1 MYSLCIVIDGFGG
14 LNYGGG
20 EKLIILSY
28 LFIICVVDAV
38 FITLYLHSYLCVPA
52 LYLTSLC
59 SHLCKIKY
67 IHNAT
72 NNMLPNIPLIYI
84 GLAVD
89 RENGWIC
96 HLSYTHKVA
105 VAWEGRSRVP
115 RARLMEEYTGKRA
128 LSPSERKKRLKPLN
142 DLFSMAECC
151 LMADTVQY
159 FLDRDIPFCPR
170 SAVNDVLGS
179 ITGTHISG
187 EFHKMVAREPEK
199 YFEDKPYLKDVLDNM
214 MESGKRL
221 IFVRYVCLYA
231 AIDLG
236 ER

>member
-1 MYSLCIVIDGFGG
+1 MSKNV
-14 LNYGGG
+14 
-20 EKLIILSY
+20 S
-28 LFIICVVDAV
+28 
-38 FITLYLHSYLCVPA
+38 T
-52 LYLTSLC
+52 
-59 SHLCKIKY
+59 
-67 IHNAT
+67 
-72 NNMLPNIPLIYI
+72 

-105 VAWEGRSRVP
+105 VAWEGRHRVP
-115 RARLMEEYTGKRA
+115 RARLMEEYSGKRA
-128 LSPSERKKRLKPLN
+128 LSPSQRKKRLKPLN

-187 EFHKMVAREPEK
+187 EFHRMVAKEPEK
-199 YFEDKPYLKDVLDNM
+199 YFEEKPYLKSVLDKM
-214 MESGKRL
+214 KESGKRL
-221 IFVRYVCLYA
+221 IFVR
-231 AIDLG
+231 
-236 ER
+236 